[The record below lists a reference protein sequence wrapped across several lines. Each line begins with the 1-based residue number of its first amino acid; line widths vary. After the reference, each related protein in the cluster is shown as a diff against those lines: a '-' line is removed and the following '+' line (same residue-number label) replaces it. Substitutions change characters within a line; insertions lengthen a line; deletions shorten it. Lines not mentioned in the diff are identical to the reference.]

1 MDCASCLL
9 RPPCCECYANNSDCA
24 EEQAAVLSDPARR
37 SESVPFPTSLNFVR
51 THSKVEPL
59 RDWPRGS
66 FSVLS
71 PPQQLRQES
80 SKTEAQI
87 RQIPFLGK
95 GSTCSAA
102 CIQSIVGTCCS
113 NREACTFW
121 LEFST
126 WISCHENWKLE
137 TSLERFLCGK

>member
-1 MDCASCLL
+1 MDCASCLP
-9 RPPCCECYANNSDCA
+9 RPPSCECYAHNSDCV
-24 EEQAAVLSDPARR
+24 EEQAAVLSDPARC
-37 SESVPFPTSLNFVR
+37 SESVPSQTLLNLVR

-66 FSVLS
+66 ISVLS
-71 PPQQLRQES
+71 PHQQLRQES

-102 CIQSIVGTCCS
+102 CTQSIVGTCCS
-113 NREACTFW
+113 NREACMFW
-121 LEFST
+121 LEFSA
-126 WISCHENWKLE
+126 WISCHENSKFE

>member
-1 MDCASCLL
+1 MDYASCLL
-9 RPPCCECYANNSDCA
+9 RPPCCECYADNSDCVHSRPLCS
-24 EEQAAVLSDPARR
+24 QSPPRC
-37 SESVPFPTSLNFVR
+37 SESVLLSTSLNLVR

-59 RDWPRGS
+59 REGGS
-66 FSVLS
+66 ISVLS
-71 PPQQLRQES
+71 PLQQLRQES

-113 NREACTFW
+113 NREACMLW

-126 WISCHENWKLE
+126 WISCHENLKIE
-137 TSLERFLCGK
+137 TSLERFLYGK